1 MGKSA
6 FLIRERGS
14 IMLEKLFKLQSKKTT
29 VRTEIIAGLTTFLA
43 MAYILGVNPSIL
55 GGDLTGMDAGS
66 VFLATAISS
75 AIACVLM
82 GVLANYPIG
91 LAPGMGVNALF
102 TYTVCLQYGYTFE
115 EALAAVFIS
124 GVIFIVIS
132 VTGIRK
138 LIINAIPKNMKLAI
152 GAGIGFFIAFL
163 ALKNA
168 EIIVANESTFLALG
182 NFKDPVVL
190 LAVFGILVTIALMV
204 RGINAA
210 PFYGLVIT
218 AVAGII
224 LGLTGIEGM
233 PALPDKLFSAD
244 FSMNTAGAF
253 LRGMSGLF
261 AHDNWFLVIF
271 SFLFVD
277 FFDTAGTLV
286 AVGNNIGLVDENGEM
301 EGVEKALLADSLGTV
316 VGAALGTSTVT
327 SFVESG
333 AGVAAG
339 GRTGLTAV
347 TVGVCF
353 ILSIFV
359 SPLILSV
366 AVNAVTAPAIFV
378 VGILMAKQL
387 KEIDWQDTAVA
398 AYAFITILF
407 MVLAYSI
414 SDGLAMGFI
423 IYGLTMLC
431 SGRAKEVSPICW
443 GLILIFILYF
453 CK

>member
-1 MGKSA
+1 
-6 FLIRERGS
+6 
-14 IMLEKLFKLQSKKTT
+14 MLEKIFKLHSKHTT
-29 VRTEIIAGLTTFLA
+29 VRTEIVAGLTTFLA
-43 MAYILGVNPSIL
+43 MAYILGVNPNIL
-55 GGDLTGMDAGS
+55 GGDLTGMNPAS

-75 AIACVLM
+75 AIASILM
-82 GVLANYPIG
+82 GLLANYPVA

-115 EALAAVFIS
+115 EALAAVFVS

-138 LIINAIPKNMKLAI
+138 LIINSIPKNMKLAI
-152 GAGIGFFIAFL
+152 GAGIGFFIAFI

-168 EIIVANESTFLALG
+168 AIIVADESTFVALG
-182 NFKDPVVL
+182 NLKDPAVL

-204 RGINAA
+204 KGVNAA

-218 AVAGII
+218 AVVGI
-224 LGLTGIEGM
+224 LLSMVGVPGM
-233 PALPDKLFSAD
+233 PQLPSSLLTTD
-244 FSMNTAGAF
+244 FTMDTAGAF
-253 LRGMSGLF
+253 ARGFAGLF
-261 AHDNWFLVIF
+261 GHSNWFVVVF

-301 EGVEKALLADSLGTV
+301 ENIEKALLADSVGTV

-347 TVGVCF
+347 VTGICF
-353 ILSIFV
+353 ILSIFL

-378 VGILMAKQL
+378 VGILMSKQL
-387 KEIDWQDTAVA
+387 KEIDWNDTAIA
-398 AYAFITILF
+398 ACAFITILF

-414 SDGLAMGFI
+414 SDGLALGFI
-423 IYGLTMLC
+423 IFGLTMVC
-431 SGRAKEVSPICW
+431 SGRAKEISPICW
-443 GLILIFILYF
+443 GLIVVFILYF